1 MASSVHFSDHFEL
14 KICASK
20 LEMIENGDIAH
31 VLDFEVGLDGP
42 MLVVWFNILDE
53 HGMDFILD
61 FDLFITKQSGEFID
75 VFGVQG
81 DGSHS
86 PGYPTSWTIP
96 YDDQDT
102 FDHADLKVGLYLSIE
117 EIGMP
122 SSRSSG

>member
-1 MASSVHFSDHFEL
+1 MASSIHFSDHFEL

-20 LEMIENGDIAH
+20 LEMIEDGDIAH

-61 FDLFITKQSGEFID
+61 GEFID

-86 PGYPTSWTIP
+86 PGYPTSRTVP